1 MKVGKLIR
9 NAGFVLAAA
18 AAGAVGAL
26 LFAPQSGARTRR
38 LIGRKT
44 EDLGYGARQVYE
56 RIRESGNSAVRTLT
70 YRMRLNLAPRM
81 IRERLAR

>member
-1 MKVGKLIR
+1 MKVGKLLR
-9 NAGFVLAAA
+9 NAGFVLAAG
-18 AAGAVGAL
+18 AAGAIGAL

-56 RIRESGNSAVRTLT
+56 RIRESGNSAVRTLG
-70 YRMRLNLAPRM
+70 YRVKLNLAPRM
-81 IRERLAR
+81 ARERLAR